1 MGRSRQ
7 RSGCAR
13 STRGTGARIAGAVLL
28 ALAGWLPALLI
39 PAPAEAGEGL
49 PAQKSDALAVQGKA
63 DILVPLAAV
72 PVVRISPAAAPP
84 AAAPA
89 QDDAATAAQE
99 AATQEDDAAAAMDAA
114 DVPPADPGLASGG
127 DVPLYLEVFINGQPT
142 HLIGEFRRLPDGSFV
157 SRAKELRELGL
168 SPPQAAADDDLVS
181 LKDLGATARYDEAAQ
196 RLDITVDDSHRLR
209 KVYDLRGKSA
219 SRAWKEAKVR
229 STGLVVNYSLLA
241 SARADHFSS
250 STFEGASANFD
261 AWVYSPLGTVFS
273 SAFVRYDEFR
283 TMKAVRLDSYWTWT
297 DIDRAISWRIG
308 DFITAGPSWARP
320 VRMGGVRVSRN
331 FRLRPDLVTTPLPS
345 LSGSA
350 AVPTTVDVY
359 LNNIKVH
366 SQRVDPGP
374 FTITNIP
381 AITSSGVA
389 RLVMRDATG
398 RQIETR
404 RSFYTSPQLMRAGML
419 EFSLSAGVPR
429 HGHGETSFDYG
440 HRPMGSGSLRYGVS
454 DRLTIHGHAELAKD
468 LQLGG
473 IGASTVLFDK
483 VLFSAAGAISHGPQ
497 GTGYLLSGGI
507 ETRFGNFS
515 LNARTQRVFSRY
527 ADLAT
532 LTAAATATG
541 LSGAVSTAGDF
552 PRAMDSVSIG
562 YALPDIAGGLSL
574 NYLHVKSRSQGESH
588 TLSLSY
594 SQNLWR
600 GINFYLTAFAD
611 IEHITR
617 PGVFLGLSMPL
628 GGATASTGFSY
639 DKGGKY
645 RATASYSRP
654 LQQKNGSVGWRARVT
669 YGDLRSAQAS
679 LAWRTSKATLRAT
692 AMQME
697 GRTLGH
703 VMADGALIVAG
714 GGLFASNRISDSFAI
729 VDAGA
734 PGVLVRYENRPVG
747 RTDASGRILVPTLRS
762 FERNKISIDPETLPV
777 DALVEEDKTWVV
789 PVNRSGVVVDFGV
802 KTEAAAAL
810 VTFTDA
816 SGRFIEAGS
825 EVSLEGAAEPF
836 IVGYDGETWLEGLKE
851 KNTVRITT
859 GETTCEATFAY
870 RPRPGEQVRIGP
882 VTCR

>member
-13 STRGTGARIAGAVLL
+13 GARVAARITGAVLR
-28 ALAGWLPALLI
+28 ALAGLLPALLI
-39 PAPAEAGEGL
+39 PASAMAGQVV
-49 PAQKSDALAVQGKA
+49 AAHKSDTLAVQGKA
-63 DILVPLAAV
+63 DSLVPLAPA
-72 PVVRISPAAAPP
+72 PASAAAPED
-84 AAAPA
+84 AAMAQVAPA
-89 QDDAATAAQE
+89 G
-99 AATQEDDAAAAMDAA
+99 AAAAANADADA
-114 DVPPADPGLASGG
+114 DADATPAAGEQGDVPPADPGLAQGG

-168 SPPQAAADDDLVS
+168 SPPPAAQDDDLVS

-196 RLDITVDDSHRLR
+196 RLDITIDDSHRLR

-219 SRAWKEAKVR
+219 SQAVKEAKVR
-229 STGLVVNYSLLA
+229 DTGLVVNYSLLA
-241 SARADHFSS
+241 SARADRFSAT
-250 STFEGASANFD
+250 TFEGASANFD

-273 SAFVRYDEFR
+273 SAFVRHDEFR
-283 TMKAVRLDSYWTWT
+283 SLKAVRLDTYWSYT
-297 DIDRAISWRIG
+297 DIDRAISWRVG
-308 DFITAGPSWARP
+308 DFITAGPSWARS

-331 FRLRPDLVTTPLPS
+331 FRLRPDLITTPLPS

-366 SQRVDPGP
+366 SQQVDPGP

-381 AITSSGVA
+381 AISSSGVA

-404 RSFYTSPQLMRAGML
+404 RSFYTSPELMRAGML
-419 EFSLSAGVPR
+419 EFSLSAGVAR
-429 HGHGETSFDYG
+429 QGHGETSFDYG
-440 HRPMGSGSLRYGVS
+440 RRPMGSGSLRYGFS
-454 DRLTIHGHAELAKD
+454 DRLTLHGHAELAKD
-468 LQLGG
+468 LQLV
-473 IGASTVLFDK
+473 GAGATGVLFDK
-483 VLFSAAGAISHGPQ
+483 LLLSAAGAVSHGPE
-497 GTGYLLSGGI
+497 GTGYLLSGRV
-507 ETRFGNFS
+507 ETRFGNFT
-515 LNARTQRVFSRY
+515 LNARMQRVFSHY

-532 LTAAATATG
+532 LTAQATASG

-552 PRAMDSVSIG
+552 PRALDSVSIG

-574 NYLHVKSRSQGESH
+574 NYLHANSRSQGESH

-600 GINFYLTAFAD
+600 GISFYLTAFAD

-645 RATASYSRP
+645 RATASYSKP
-654 LQQKNGSVGWRARVT
+654 LKQKNGSVGWRARVT

-679 LAWRTSKATLRAT
+679 LAWRTSRATLRAT

-714 GGLFASNRISDSFAI
+714 GGLFASNRINDSFAI

-734 PGVLVRYENRPVG
+734 PGVQVRYENRPVG
-747 RTDASGRILVPTLRS
+747 KTGRDGKILVPTLRS
-762 FERNKISIDPETLPV
+762 YERNKISIDPETLPV
-777 DALVEEDKTWVV
+777 DALVKEDKAWVV

-810 VTFTDA
+810 VVFTDA
-816 SGRFIEAGS
+816 EGRFIEAGS
-825 EVSLEGAAEPF
+825 EAQLEGAPEPAV
-836 IVGYDGETWLEGLKE
+836 VGYDGQTWLEGLKE
-851 KNTVRITT
+851 RNTVRITT
-859 GETTCEATFAY
+859 GEGTCEASFEY
-870 RPRPGEQVRIGP
+870 HPRPGEQVQIGP